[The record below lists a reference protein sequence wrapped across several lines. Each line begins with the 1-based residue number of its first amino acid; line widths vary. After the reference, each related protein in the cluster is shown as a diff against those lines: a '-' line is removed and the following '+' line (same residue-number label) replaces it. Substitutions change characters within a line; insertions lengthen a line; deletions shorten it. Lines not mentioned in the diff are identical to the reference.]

1 MSAGSSPQEDS
12 PRNLLLI
19 CMDAVRADVFFAL
32 GESSPDALKAWQDRS
47 LAFTRATSTSSWT
60 VPAVGSAFS
69 GLWQYGHGA
78 GQLPSMKV
86 ENGVTEL
93 MPTQPQLPTAMY
105 EDVPLLVE
113 AAVEEGFDT
122 AAISASPWTN
132 GSNNQVG
139 LIRGFQKTIG
149 LGLGEE
155 GAGRGF
161 AQMKEA
167 FDQKPND
174 APFFYYLHFMEAHEW
189 HKEPAAELDA
199 RIARFSP
206 QERALFLRVA
216 PPHACEDEQSLL
228 CKRFLVYASAVS
240 WLRNAI
246 ATALAG
252 MKEDGLLDDTVVVV
266 FSDHGERF
274 GDHEDD
280 VRIAKANKASRT
292 GFLGHGHSM
301 YQELLHVPLI
311 AWHPGYKGA
320 VIDEMVSLVDIA
332 PTVARWLNIDFLPA
346 KWPGQYLDDYLAPS
360 KKALDRVV
368 YASGIVRGEQQIAA
382 LQGLNK
388 SIWYMVSDQYDYYE
402 LGKDPYELRSAP
414 SDGLV
419 LLFDGL
425 FLDYMQSRRDLQLK
439 PLSFTGEQLQRL
451 QAIGYLEGVEA
462 GDAKTST
469 DTQINTNAD

>member
-1 MSAGSSPQEDS
+1 
-12 PRNLLLI
+12 
-19 CMDAVRADVFFAL
+19 MDAVRADVFFGL
-32 GESSPDALKAWQDRS
+32 GESSPDAFKAWQDHA

-60 VPAVGSAFS
+60 VPAVGSVFS

-86 ENGVTEL
+86 ENRVTEL
-93 MPTQPQLPTAMY
+93 MPTQLPTALY

-113 AAVEEGFDT
+113 AAVAKGFDT
-122 AAISASPWTN
+122 ATISASPWTN

-139 LIRGFQKTIG
+139 LIRGFQKTIS
-149 LGLGEE
+149 LGEE

-161 AQMKEA
+161 AKMKEA
-167 FDQKPND
+167 FAEKPND

-189 HKEPAAELDA
+189 HKEPEAELDA

-206 QERALFLRVA
+206 EERALFLRVA
-216 PPHACEDEQSLL
+216 PPHACEDERSLL
-228 CKRFLVYASAVS
+228 CKRYLVYASAVS
-240 WLRNAI
+240 TLRNAI
-246 ATALAG
+246 AKGLAE
-252 MKEDGLLDDTVVVV
+252 MKAGGLLDDTAVVV

-274 GDHEDD
+274 GDHDNDE
-280 VRIAKANKASRT
+280 RIAKANKASRS

-311 AWHPGYKGA
+311 AWHPGYQGA
-320 VIDEMVSLVDIA
+320 VIDELVSLVDMA
-332 PTVARWLNIDFLPA
+332 PTVARWLDIDFLPA
-346 KWPGQYLDDYLAPS
+346 KWPGQYLDVYLEPS

-382 LQGLNK
+382 LQGMKK

-402 LGKDPYELRSAP
+402 LGKDPNELRSEP
-414 SDGLV
+414 NDGLV

-425 FLDYMQSRRDLQLK
+425 FLDYVQSKRDLQLK
-439 PLSFTGEQLQRL
+439 PVSFTAKQLQRL
-451 QAIGYLEGVEA
+451 QAIGYLEGAEA
-462 GDAKTST
+462 GDT
-469 DTQINTNAD
+469 DANTN